1 MRIKTTTTFL
11 LTTTLSLLTLLTSP
25 AWAVPQEGSAE
36 PGQGL
41 TALQTTLYF
50 FIAPFGLFLTIV
62 LLGYAIHRPREG
74 KSKTTNVLTEIR

>member
-11 LTTTLSLLTLLTSP
+11 ITTTLSLLTFLASP

-41 TALQTTLYF
+41 TALETTLYF
-50 FIAPFGLFLTIV
+50 VLAPLGLFLTIV
-62 LLGYAIHRPREG
+62 VLGYAIHRPRDG
-74 KSKTTNVLTEIR
+74 KSKATNVLTEIR